1 MKAAHGLE
9 YTFRLYFQSWL
20 DPHIYLL
27 WPSARTQASI
37 YVQHWNSECCVTFS
51 WSLTSYAHTVKT
63 ELYSLLQVQYF
74 KPPFGR
80 KICIQVHSDQLSQN
94 SSSFKGVQLQIVSV
108 FYSFGQMILFPW
120 SHSSVPNPDHFKHLS
135 ASKAMAEGIKV
146 LNNVTYAVGSVGNLL
161 CK

>member
-1 MKAAHGLE
+1 M
-9 YTFRLYFQSWL
+9 
-20 DPHIYLL
+20 
-27 WPSARTQASI
+27 
-37 YVQHWNSECCVTFS
+37 
-51 WSLTSYAHTVKT
+51 KT

-94 SSSFKGVQLQIVSV
+94 SSSFKGVQLQIMSV